1 MSSST
6 SPRARARED
15 DERRADIAQVLE
27 LLDLARI
34 AEIPIDR
41 IPALLLNLTAL
52 RSKTETVETILVAR
66 LAVAAALP
74 SSPSSGP
81 NYRECISASEAGRR
95 LSLPKLRIYQL
106 AREGLLP
113 AVRIGRQVR
122 SDLLCQGNRRR
133 ACAESREAVSELVA
147 DRLREAAKES
157 DVPSLWDRAT
167 TLAAYAAHWLE
178 NVLPE
183 VVEPSTVGQYK
194 QLLHGHVMPFTRLA
208 ETHPRRMCT

>member
-95 LSLPKLRIYQL
+95 LSLPKLRVYQL

-122 SDLLCQGNRRR
+122 FRVRDLAIWLEQRRQKPVDNRISAPDSNSHDRRR
-133 ACAESREAVSELVA
+133 TSADSEEA
-147 DRLREAAKES
+147 
-157 DVPSLWDRAT
+157 RAYT
-167 TLAAYAAHWLE
+167 ARIR
-178 NVLPE
+178 
-183 VVEPSTVGQYK
+183 G
-194 QLLHGHVMPFTRLA
+194 
-208 ETHPRRMCT
+208 PRRPPRELASAPGEERDWHARVVGTTDTDAGEIEDESGLEQS